1 MSSLQGYVD
10 RESPS
15 ISSSLRIQTI
25 FVLGRVLL
33 VLQDGRSIV
42 VRALGFLSPRVPAR
56 SLDHIL
62 QGRALR
68 LRPKV

>member
-10 RESPS
+10 RESLS
-15 ISSSLRIQTI
+15 ISSLLCIQTL
-25 FVLGRVLL
+25 FASGRVLL

-42 VRALGFLSPRVPAR
+42 VRALGFLSPCVPTR

-62 QGRALR
+62 QGRALW

>member
-15 ISSSLRIQTI
+15 ISSLLRIQTT
-25 FVLGRVLL
+25 FASGRVLL

-42 VRALGFLSPRVPAR
+42 VRALGLLSPCVPTR
-56 SLDHIL
+56 SLEPIL

-68 LRPKV
+68 L